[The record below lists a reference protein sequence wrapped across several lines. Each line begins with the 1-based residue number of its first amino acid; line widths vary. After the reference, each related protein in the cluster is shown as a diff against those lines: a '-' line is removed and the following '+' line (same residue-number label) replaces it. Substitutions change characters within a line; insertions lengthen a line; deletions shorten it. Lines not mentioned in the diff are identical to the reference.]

1 MKPRLQYYPLFA
13 SSFANTWK
21 DETRKQII
29 QTLITLRNL
38 KTQDLVITCS
48 LPWPPPPPPP
58 PSPPPSHTHTHTR
71 TLKLTR
77 RAQNNIFSLPLPFKQ
92 GSYTSPLS
100 HPPYLL
106 LSYLL
111 STPMYSVISLKHNFA
126 LMFLSNLLFFMY
138 FAVNVVTIIIDC
150 M

>member
-21 DETRKQII
+21 DETRKQIV

-38 KTQDLVITCS
+38 KTQDLGITCS
-48 LPWPPPPPPP
+48 LPWPPPPPR
-58 PSPPPSHTHTHTR
+58 THT
-71 TLKLTR
+71 LLSCLEGPKI
-77 RAQNNIFSLPLPFKQ
+77 IFSLPLPFKQ

-138 FAVNVVTIIIDC
+138 FAVNVLTIIIDC